1 MLIRGKC
8 YMRME
13 DFSNAITDF
22 ETALGVSDLIDCP
35 NIETPV
41 IYLIMLNKT
50 YENYYDCL
58 KKLFKELFKMEDLSG
73 SELLKFLPDLK
84 RDEGAKKKIE
94 SMRAAITKKVRA
106 MIRLLAQ
113 RFVITI
119 ESTTLIH
126 QVSIQSALST
136 YC

>member
-1 MLIRGKC
+1 
-8 YMRME
+8 MRME

-58 KKLFKELFKMEDLSG
+58 KKLFKDLFKMEDLSE
-73 SELLKFLPDLK
+73 SELYHL
-84 RDEGAKKKIE
+84 
-94 SMRAAITKKVRA
+94 VRA
-106 MIRLLAQ
+106 NRLKGIT
-113 RFVITI
+113 VIKLLTPSFI
-119 ESTTLIH
+119 GKKLTS
-126 QVSIQSALST
+126 SK
-136 YC
+136 

>member
-1 MLIRGKC
+1 
-8 YMRME
+8 MRME

-35 NIETPV
+35 YIETPV

-58 KKLFKELFKMEDLSG
+58 KKLFKEIFKIEDLSG
-73 SELLKFLPDLK
+73 SELLKYLPELK

-94 SMRAAITKKVRA
+94 SMRAAITKKVC
-106 MIRLLAQ
+106 
-113 RFVITI
+113 VIAYVPI
-119 ESTTLIH
+119 NGIFKGE
-126 QVSIQSALST
+126 
-136 YC
+136 